1 MSRAERV
8 LAPDYAQG
16 LAELPLDEVRAKR
29 AESEQVET
37 DLSYLRRLLQGRVD
51 ILRAERARRSGGGG
65 PVLAHL
71 AEVLA
76 GPSGPPFGM
85 GRHQAVDPSEQAQR
99 RVDELAGEVDLTD
112 LAAVPDPDLARV
124 LSACETE
131 ERSVSDR
138 RKRVQAVM
146 DALSAEVAARY
157 KDGRASVADLLA
169 GGRRP

>member
-8 LAPDYAQG
+8 LAPDYVQG

-37 DLSYLRRLLQGRVD
+37 DLSYLRRLLQGRID
-51 ILRAERARRSGGGG
+51 ILRAERARRSGEGG
-65 PVLAHL
+65 PVLAKL

-76 GPSGPPFGM
+76 GPTAPPYGM

-112 LAAVPDPDLARV
+112 LAAVADADLDRV
-124 LSACETE
+124 LAACEAE
-131 ERSVSDR
+131 ERSVSGR
-138 RKRVQAVM
+138 RKQVQAVM
-146 DALSAEVAARY
+146 DALSAEIAARY
-157 KDGRASVADLLA
+157 RDGRASVSDLLS
-169 GGRRP
+169 GGRQS